1 MVNRITYQINEEEG
15 RVVLKV
21 SVQPR
26 FVNREDVTVFDN
38 QSAEKI
44 LLDNNIKYDTII
56 SSPNSIL
63 SNKNKGSTTYGE
75 WVFSRKK
82 APVATKK
89 TTRTKRKD

>member
-1 MVNRITYQINEEEG
+1 MINRVTYQINEEEE
-15 RVVLKV
+15 RVVLRGT
-21 SVQPR
+21 VQPR

-44 LLDNNIKYDTII
+44 LLDNKVKYDTII
-56 SSPNSIL
+56 SSPNSVL